1 MPWAGSARC
10 VRPCLGP
17 EADRRRGAPD
27 PRHGPARLSPRLRRL
42 LRRRRPGRPPGAASG
57 TAVPPPHRR
66 VSLCGRCASPCGR
79 WVRASVS
86 RHTAATPP
94 PHRRDAALPR
104 HRRIRRPGGGAP
116 LRGRVV
122 PPLAASRRSLVATV
136 RRWPWRPWGRQGA
149 AGRLVRAPWTAFA
162 IRVAPLRCL
171 GRVARAGPVL
181 APRRRHRI
189 SRLRPAP
196 CASPRGGDPH
206 GPRMPWTNGFR
217 ATARLRPLR
226 RDGRHRAA
234 SQLGATP
241 PFAPWSRRLHVVRPR
256 PLRRDGAIE
265 PPPPRRTPSAFSVGD
280 LPQDPALAPP
290 SRPRRFPSA
299 ASRRLGR
306 LSPVPPGPLLR
317 RMG

>member
-10 VRPCLGP
+10 LRPCLGP

-42 LRRRRPGRPPGAASG
+42 LRRRRPGRPPGAASR

-86 RHTAATPP
+86 RHAAATPP

-104 HRRIRRPGGGAP
+104 HRRIRRPGGGASSAA
-116 LRGRVV
+116 RRATVG
-122 PPLAASRRSLVATV
+122 ASRRPLVATV
-136 RRWPWRPWGRQGA
+136 RRWPWRPWGRFRVRRGA
-149 AGRLVRAPWTAFA
+149 SSALHGRPSRSGLPPSDASAASRARGRSSHRDAA
-162 IRVAPLRCL
+162 IGSPACAPR
-171 GRVARAGPVL
+171 L
-181 APRRRHRI
+181 APRPVAAT
-189 SRLRPAP
+189 LTGPG
-196 CASPRGGDPH
+196 CH
-206 GPRMPWTNGFR
+206 GPTGSEPPRDSALCA
-217 ATARLRPLR
+217 AT
-226 RDGRHRAA
+226 
-234 SQLGATP
+234 
-241 PFAPWSRRLHVVRPR
+241 
-256 PLRRDGAIE
+256 GAIE